1 MMTRA
6 VLVPAQQL
14 KKILRRWGLPHVSS
28 KAKHLHGKT
37 HARGGT
43 LCEQG
48 HQHRVVEQTP
58 AWPQTV
64 R

>member
-14 KKILRRWGLPHVSS
+14 KRILRRRGPLHVSS
-28 KAKHLHGKT
+28 KAKHLHWKT

-43 LCEQG
+43 LCEQC
-48 HQHRVVEQTP
+48 QHRVVEQTP
-58 AWPQTV
+58 AWPHTV
-64 R
+64 L